1 MQESLGD
8 AMSAGSLGLSTMTN
22 PWDKLDGDRF
32 RSASL
37 PSTYASWSEYESLHQ
52 VLRKTGRILQSVP
65 NLNTKINFI
74 RFFMT
79 SMPLPWRTSLK
90 TSLLSATDLKSSSW
104 LANLIG
110 PGTRLL
116 NGLLRANIMWQALP
130 LPFEVYADGMELV
143 VFEEFGAGRDAL
155 HIRDE
160 IARNELLR
168 KQEYRRQFRKDF
180 DKLFSPR
187 IWHRDLY
194 DAHIVA
200 CPDRLLVG
208 RSFGAIADERK
219 LHPADLFLDLMVEH
233 GSHIRWK
240 TVIANHRAQVAEKL
254 LSQPN
259 VYVGFADSGAHLRNM
274 GFYNF
279 ALHLLKKVIDAEQA
293 KREFI
298 SLEQAAFKF
307 SREPAEWFGID
318 AGRLCVGDRA
328 DIAVID
334 PMGLDDSLS
343 QYHEVPFQEMGGV
356 QRMVRRN
363 DKAVPATIIGG
374 RLAFCQGQFAADLG
388 KKPFGRF
395 LCAK

>member
-8 AMSAGSLGLSTMTN
+8 AMSAGLLGLSTMTN

-293 KREFI
+293 KREFHFVRASSFQI
-298 SLEQAAFKF
+298 EQ
-307 SREPAEWFGID
+307 
-318 AGRLCVGDRA
+318 RA
-328 DIAVID
+328 
-334 PMGLDDSLS
+334 S
-343 QYHEVPFQEMGGV
+343 
-356 QRMVRRN
+356 RMVWY
-363 DKAVPATIIGG
+363 
-374 RLAFCQGQFAADLG
+374 
-388 KKPFGRF
+388 
-395 LCAK
+395 